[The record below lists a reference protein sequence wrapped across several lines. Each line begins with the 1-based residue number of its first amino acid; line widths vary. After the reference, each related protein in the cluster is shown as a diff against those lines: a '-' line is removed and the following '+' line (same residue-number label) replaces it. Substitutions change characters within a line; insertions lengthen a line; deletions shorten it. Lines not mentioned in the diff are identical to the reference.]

1 MNEWES
7 ERLSDWINP
16 HCKEPSGM
24 SSPSRWTSLSS
35 LQVTRENGPVSAGFP
50 SVMEY
55 WEEFGDGSWWLT
67 LVCVCACLC
76 VCVGGGVRFLVA
88 LASVF
93 CFSIRGNALL
103 RKDIQISL
111 SHSLFFFPD
120 LLNTF
125 SSSYFH
131 RGKPSRL
138 PEAVPQVL
146 FLPRSCKASSPRA
159 SVGQK
164 QGPFASIQ
172 RS

>member
-1 MNEWES
+1 
-7 ERLSDWINP
+7 
-16 HCKEPSGM
+16 M
-24 SSPSRWTSLSS
+24 SSPSRWASLSS
-35 LQVTRENGPVSAGFP
+35 FQVTRGNGPVSARLSFSDGALRRIWGWQLVINP
-50 SVMEY
+50 S
-55 WEEFGDGSWWLT
+55 LR
-67 LVCVCACLC
+67 VC
-76 VCVGGGVRFLVA
+76 GGGRGRFLIA

-103 RKDIQISL
+103 RKAIQISL
-111 SHSLFFFPD
+111 SHSLFFFFPD

-138 PEAVPQVL
+138 PEAVPQVS

-164 QGPFASIQ
+164 QGPFGSIE